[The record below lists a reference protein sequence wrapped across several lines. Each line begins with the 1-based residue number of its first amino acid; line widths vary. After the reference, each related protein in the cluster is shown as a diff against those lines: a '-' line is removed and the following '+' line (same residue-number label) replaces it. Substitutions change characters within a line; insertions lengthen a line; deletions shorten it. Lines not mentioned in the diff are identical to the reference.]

1 MFSVS
6 DFYVVDTREE
16 KSEHCPTLRVR
27 CVNKQEKI
35 FTVYKNDFITC
46 SMLLTACSSVFP
58 SNPLET
64 LDIRLGFLHWSS
76 SINGTTTSLS
86 NTAETP
92 FHLYITFGGER
103 LSHDWNQQCCA
114 LPDDNM
120 DDSVHT
126 HNTCPCFLKKLIHVL
141 KFLLWCQVRLP
152 RSPPGKPL

>member
-6 DFYVVDTREE
+6 DFYVVDTRKE
-16 KSEHCPTLRVR
+16 KSEHCPKLRVR
-27 CVNKQEKI
+27 CVNKQGKI

-58 SNPLET
+58 RNLIEV
-64 LDIRLGFLHWSS
+64 I

-86 NTAETP
+86 HTAESP
-92 FHLYITFGGER
+92 FHLYVTFGDER
-103 LSHDWNQQCCA
+103 LSHDWNQQCLA

-120 DDSVHT
+120 NDSVHT
-126 HNTCPCFLKKLIHVL
+126 HNTCPCLLKKLIHVL

-152 RSPPGKPL
+152 WSPPGKPL